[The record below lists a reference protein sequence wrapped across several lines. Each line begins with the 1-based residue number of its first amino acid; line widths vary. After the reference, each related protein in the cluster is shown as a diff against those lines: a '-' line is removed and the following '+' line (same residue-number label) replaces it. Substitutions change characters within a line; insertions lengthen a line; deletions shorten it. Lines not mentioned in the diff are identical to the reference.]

1 MSSDKLVFDLAN
13 ETEKVPDIFIKK
25 DWVNI
30 LDNQNGVYSSNTSV
44 LDTSQLSN
52 SNKYMNY
59 RESYLAV
66 PMLISVASTTATA
79 NFAPATA
86 GTSADYAVGLKSWFG
101 QIIHSFTLDIGG
113 VTVVQQTPFCNM
125 WNSFKLLTSMSWA
138 DVVTEGATMGFYP
151 DDPLSFSF
159 QAGDSVH
166 GRGTCNNTNASGNYN
181 AGAGSANNFGVVV
194 SGAFNNYRS
203 ANGNIGLLKRQ
214 QYINYDSSGVNNGS
228 VGAITYETTQLTSAS
243 SANLWKSYISRKI
256 TGTAGIVGHI
266 QFSIMSFIHL
276 RHIHSFFNYI
286 PLVKGVYMK
295 MTMFLNN
302 TTVDFS
308 SGGVGNAYVLNSVNN
323 AVGGVC
329 PLMLASAQ
337 PASLNAAPNASF
349 VPQGASAC
357 WGNATYRAN
366 LSVGMTCLDS
376 VIAGS
381 VQQGTLSRNIIL
393 YVPAYSFNP
402 IYEQAYLSSPIKTIN
417 YTDIYQYQVLNVGV
431 NGQVNSLITN
441 GIAGLKSCLVIPFYS
456 ATSNAVITGGG
467 FLPAYQSPFD
477 PAGTGCTSPLCL
489 LTNFNIVVSG
499 QNAIYNTERYSFE
512 QFINQN
518 LGVNAVGG
526 GQLDGMASGLID
538 QLGFESSYSYYYVN
552 IERALPVE
560 ASIPKSVQLVAQN
573 TSVRALDLWV
583 FLEYN
588 CSLSIDILT
597 GSRV

>member
-59 RESYLAV
+59 REAYLAI
-66 PMLISVASTTATA
+66 PMLLSVATTANTA
-79 NFAPATA
+79 NFAPNTA
-86 GTSADYAVGLKSWFG
+86 ATSADHAVGLKSWFG

-138 DVVTEGATMGFYP
+138 DVTTEGATMGFYP
-151 DDPLSFSF
+151 DDPLSFSYHT
-159 QAGDSVH
+159 ANSVH
-166 GRGTCNNTNASGNYN
+166 GRGVCNNTNASGNFN
-181 AGAGSANNFGVVV
+181 TGIGSANAFGVQV
-194 SGAFNNYRS
+194 SGSFNEYKS
-203 ANGNIGLLKRQ
+203 DNGNIGLLKRQ
-214 QYINYDSSGVNNGS
+214 QYINYDPDGVSGNGTY
-228 VGAITYETTQLTSAS
+228 GANQLSATAS
-243 SANLWKSYISRKI
+243 TNLWKSYINRKVN
-256 TGTAGIVGHI
+256 GAAGAIGSF
-266 QFSIMSFIHL
+266 QTSIMAFVHL

-302 TTVDFS
+302 TTVEFVS
-308 SGGVGNAYVLNSVNN
+308 TGVGAAYSLSSVNN

-329 PLMLASAQ
+329 PIMLASAQ
-337 PASLNAAPNASF
+337 PAALNAAPNASF

-357 WGNATYRAN
+357 WGAATYRVN

-376 VIAGS
+376 VIAGVS
-381 VQQGTLSRNIIL
+381 LNGPLSRNIIL

-417 YTDIYQYQVLNVGV
+417 YTDIYQYQILNVGAT
-431 NGQVNSLITN
+431 NQVNSLITN

-456 ATSNAVITGGG
+456 ASSNAVLGGGG

-489 LTNFNIVVSG
+489 LSNFNVVVSG

-538 QLGFESSYSYYYVN
+538 QLGFEMEYCFHYVN

-560 ASIPKSVQLVAQN
+560 LSIPKSVQIIGQN
-573 TSVRALDLWV
+573 NSPQALDLWV

-588 CSLSIDILT
+588 ASISLDILT